1 MSMDADI
8 QGHFESIDKRF
19 ESIDKRF
26 EKMDERFKG
35 IDERFDSIESRMA
48 TRDDIKRLELR
59 LELLIINM
67 KESLERE
74 MREGFGTFN
83 TRLEDQAIRLDR
95 HAALWQTGRRWSTK
109 MDNWAERFSKALE
122 VKDVQITELRKRVSA
137 IEQQLNP
144 PPTP

>member
-1 MSMDADI
+1 MGMDADI
-8 QGHFESIDKRF
+8 QERF
-19 ESIDKRF
+19 ERIDERF
-26 EKMDERFKG
+26 ERIDERFERMDERF
-35 IDERFDSIESRMA
+35 ENIESRMA
-48 TRDDIKRLELR
+48 TRDDIKRLESR

-74 MREGFGTFN
+74 MRDGFGTFN

-109 MDNWAERFSKALE
+109 MDNWAERLSKALE
-122 VKDVQITELRKRVSA
+122 IKDVQITELRKRVSA
-137 IEQQLNP
+137 IEQQLSP